1 MTKNIAKVINA
12 PESKTGLSLQFN
24 EDVFDKLGQQVDD
37 DIKWIVTAKEVMLV
51 NKSKE
56 LRKGKKLNEV
66 NHIFS

>member
-37 DIKWIVTAKEVMLV
+37 DIKWIVTSKEVMLV

>member
-1 MTKNIAKVINA
+1 MTKNIAKVIND
-12 PESKTGLSLQFN
+12 PESETGLSLQFN

>member
-12 PESKTGLSLQFN
+12 PESETGLSLQFN